1 MNTDK
6 TPVWRHQVTLVD
18 RNELTIDGATSL
30 GSYDEKEISMDTE
43 SGMLN
48 VRGEG
53 MTVKELNLEEGKIV
67 VEGKIKSIGYEEN
80 NKERRGLLNRLLK

>member
-1 MNTDK
+1 
-6 TPVWRHQVTLVD
+6 
-18 RNELTIDGATSL
+18 
-30 GSYDEKEISMDTE
+30 MDTE